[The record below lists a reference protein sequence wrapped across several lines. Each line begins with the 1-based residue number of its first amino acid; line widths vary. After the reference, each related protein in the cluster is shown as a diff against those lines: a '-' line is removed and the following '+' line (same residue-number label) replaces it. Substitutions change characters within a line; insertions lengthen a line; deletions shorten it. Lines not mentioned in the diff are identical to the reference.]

1 MLRKSLVKLGLNW
14 LRITCRI
21 VVELRIPV
29 LDMPWILP
37 IMFCYEMRQ
46 WDDLQ

>member
-14 LRITCRI
+14 LRI

-46 WDDLQ
+46 WDDLQN